1 MVKVVIDYR
10 RQFGKENNGVY
21 QYKYLRVELA
31 ADLFLKHLPLL
42 NRRLKMHE

>member
-10 RQFGKENNGVY
+10 RQFGKENNRVY
-21 QYKYLRVELA
+21 QYKYLVIELR

-42 NRRLKMHE
+42 KQEIENA